1 MTLKRQTEI
10 LNFAN
15 RLRGAE
21 AYFREDW
28 GVYYFSLLGKCFGL
42 MKDTQITL
50 KGDLD
55 ENVRL
60 RQNYP
65 DITPGYYMNKRHW
78 NTIPLSD
85 TYDTSFYEAQV
96 VNSYEA
102 VYQKLS
108 KRDKE
113 TVDEM
118 PLRD

>member
-1 MTLKRQTEI
+1 MTTQKHEDI
-10 LNFAN
+10 LAFSN

-42 MKDTQITL
+42 MKEAQITL
-50 KGDLD
+50 KGDPGANEL
-55 ENVRL
+55 L
-60 RQNYP
+60 REAHP
-65 DITPGYYMNKRHW
+65 DIIPGYYMNKRHW

-85 TYDTSFYEAQV
+85 AYDLAFYETHILI
-96 VNSYEA
+96 SYEC

-108 KRDKE
+108 KGDKAI
-113 TVDEM
+113 VDDM